1 MTNIRTI
8 GTAAQSPPLTANRVA
23 DFGDAIRNAC
33 VALKSGSIDGAITSL
48 EKASRR
54 AGEVGDP
61 RATELANFANALAPA
76 LETVG
81 PGATVGVGSLLVGQV
96 TQAHRDQLPSASEE
110 EMPSGRSRRRYGA
123 DVAFFTNNQATRQ
136 ANDRPQWTSRSFRTL
151 APLEC

>member
-1 MTNIRTI
+1 MNLYTRKWSGGAI
-8 GTAAQSPPLTANRVA
+8 SPPAYRQPAA

-76 LETVG
+76 LETVQ
-81 PGATVGVGSLLVGQV
+81 LVAMCLGDLS
-96 TQAHRDQLPSASEE
+96 HE
-110 EMPSGRSRRRYGA
+110 
-123 DVAFFTNNQATRQ
+123 
-136 ANDRPQWTSRSFRTL
+136 
-151 APLEC
+151 